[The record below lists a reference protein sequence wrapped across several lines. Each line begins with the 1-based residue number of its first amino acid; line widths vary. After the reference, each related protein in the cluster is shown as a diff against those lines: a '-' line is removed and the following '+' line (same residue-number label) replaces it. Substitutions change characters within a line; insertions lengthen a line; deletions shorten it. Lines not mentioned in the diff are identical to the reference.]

1 MRTIIRIMKSELR
14 VLFFSPIA
22 WFILIVFS
30 FQAGMAFCDALGMQL
45 RSQEFGYRLQSVSMS
60 VFSGYWGIYTKL
72 LSDLYLYIPLFTMG
86 LMSRELSS
94 GSIKLLYSSPV
105 SNVQIILGK
114 YMAALVYSAL
124 LCCILLFP
132 VLVSAFSIKAPDVP
146 LMLTGLLGVYLTI
159 SAYAA
164 IGLFMSTITKYQVVA
179 VVATLAML
187 AILNFIG
194 DVGREYDFVRDITY
208 WLCIAGRSKEFL
220 SGMICTKDVL
230 YFLLVIF
237 MFLGLSVIKLQGER
251 LKLSKLNTALRYGAV
266 LVGAL
271 TVGYISS
278 LPGFIAYYDST
289 ATKSNTLTKE
299 SQEIVKQLK
308 GDLKITTYV
317 NYLDDTYEKGA
328 PRNRIYDIRK
338 FERYLRFKPE
348 MEMEYVYYYA
358 AGYLPYAPAS
368 YDTMSMEEIL
378 ATKCKYAGYDPKR
391 FLPLD
396 EVVKMDDISEE
407 DGRFVRG
414 ISAANGKKAI
424 LRIYKDS
431 DVDPYEGQIT
441 TALKRLLMKAPVVG
455 FVTGHKERSCEDFGE
470 KGYGA
475 FATDKTFRYSLVNN
489 GFDVREI
496 TLQEP
501 VPADIDVIVLADMRS
516 ELTAEED
523 RHFQEY
529 LERGGNMF
537 ILGEPKRQHLMNP
550 VLAHLG
556 LSFEDGIIVEPSK
569 TKDDDIIAATITN
582 DALKVSEGFDSFIKR
597 RFTITTPSACA
608 VQVIDSTKG
617 FEVTKVLTSPEKGSW
632 VEKQTENFI
641 DEKSELNTDKGEVEQ
656 SNAIMLYLTRP
667 IEGKGK
673 EQRICVIGDVDCIA
687 TLELSQNRPGFRSSN
702 FTLITETFKNMS
714 YGEFPVEAER
724 VTPPDDKV
732 YISRDALTWVKVAL
746 MWVLPILLAAGCV
759 TLLIRRKR
767 R

>member
-1 MRTIIRIMKSELR
+1 
-14 VLFFSPIA
+14 
-22 WFILIVFS
+22 
-30 FQAGMAFCDALGMQL
+30 
-45 RSQEFGYRLQSVSMS
+45 
-60 VFSGYWGIYTKL
+60 
-72 LSDLYLYIPLFTMG
+72 
-86 LMSRELSS
+86 
-94 GSIKLLYSSPV
+94 
-105 SNVQIILGK
+105 
-114 YMAALVYSAL
+114 
-124 LCCILLFP
+124 
-132 VLVSAFSIKAPDVP
+132 
-146 LMLTGLLGVYLTI
+146 
-159 SAYAA
+159 
-164 IGLFMSTITKYQVVA
+164 
-179 VVATLAML
+179 
-187 AILNFIG
+187 
-194 DVGREYDFVRDITY
+194 
-208 WLCIAGRSKEFL
+208 
-220 SGMICTKDVL
+220 
-230 YFLLVIF
+230 
-237 MFLGLSVIKLQGER
+237 
-251 LKLSKLNTALRYGAV
+251 
-266 LVGAL
+266 
-271 TVGYISS
+271 
-278 LPGFIAYYDST
+278 
-289 ATKSNTLTKE
+289 
-299 SQEIVKQLK
+299 
-308 GDLKITTYV
+308 
-317 NYLDDTYEKGA
+317 
-328 PRNRIYDIRK
+328 
-338 FERYLRFKPE
+338 
-348 MEMEYVYYYA
+348 
-358 AGYLPYAPAS
+358 
-368 YDTMSMEEIL
+368 
-378 ATKCKYAGYDPKR
+378 
-391 FLPLD
+391 
-396 EVVKMDDISEE
+396 
-407 DGRFVRG
+407 
-414 ISAANGKKAI
+414 
-424 LRIYKDS
+424 
-431 DVDPYEGQIT
+431 
-441 TALKRLLMKAPVVG
+441 MKAPVVG

-501 VPADIDVIVLADMRS
+501 VSADIDVIVLADMRS

-656 SNAIMLYLTRP
+656 SNAIMLYLTRS
-667 IEGKGK
+667 IEGKDK
-673 EQRICVIGDVDCIA
+673 EQRICVIGDADCIA